1 VSVAKGYS
9 QHPGVDFNET
19 FAPTALMEII
29 RTVLAVAALL
39 ELHVYQLD
47 VKSVLLNGELEEE
60 AYVEQPKGYLVE
72 GKEDKIYRLLK
83 SLYGLK

>member
-1 VSVAKGYS
+1 MSVAKGYS

-19 FAPTALMEII
+19 FAPTARMEII